1 MKTITLETT
10 APFQGLPELV
20 AYDEGLFAAEGL
32 AIEWADR
39 DAGPKPGTQRDITD
53 PKGINPFASHGKLF
67 EQGKADM
74 YNACEWGNYCRV
86 QDSAV
91 QGGRQ
96 VGRRAIVAYAA
107 LVVRPDSD
115 IYTPQQ
121 MAGRVVG
128 LPYYFGTHFLTLL
141 MLEGFLPRD
150 KIRTCRTP
158 NGSRLQLNGLLAGEY
173 DAACLTE
180 PYISL
185 AEKKGCRTIASAS
198 FHGTEVVSDRVDVET
213 YAAFNRAVT
222 EAVRR
227 IDADKA
233 AYMHYFIDY
242 YAERD
247 TEIGK
252 MLTVADLRPSRL
264 IVQQP
269 APIPADELERSAA
282 WIKSWGMLEATD
294 NPLDLVDVEA
304 QAKAHAAAG

>member
-20 AYDEGLFAAEGL
+20 ADDEGLFAAEGL

-39 DAGPKPGTQRDITD
+39 DAGAKPGTQRDVTD
-53 PKGINPFASHGKLF
+53 PKGIDPFASHGKLF

-91 QGGRQ
+91 QSGRQ

-141 MLEGFLPRD
+141 MLEGFLPRE

-185 AEKKGCRTIASAS
+185 AEKKGCRAIASAS
-198 FHGTEVVSDRVDVET
+198 FHGTEVVSDRIDVET

-233 AYMHYFIDY
+233 SYMHWFIDY
-242 YAERD
+242 YANRD
-247 TEIGK
+247 AEIGK
-252 MLTVADLRPSRL
+252 ALRVADLRPSRL
-264 IVQQP
+264 IVQKP
-269 APIPADELERSAA
+269 GPIPADELERSAA

-304 QAKAHAAAG
+304 QAKAHAAAE